1 MVQVHLP
8 ASPIKHMLVLGTHL
22 KYDKAVFLA
31 LQAIFGLNYTNS
43 LKVCSLVGVSPK
55 TRLDKLRITQL
66 DDLIRVCREEVNTS
80 LQRACLLYTS
90 PSPRDRQKSR
100 MPSSA

>member
-31 LQAIFGLNYTNS
+31 LQASNGTVLRDIFMSTTGMS
-43 LKVCSLVGVSPK
+43 GRPQS
-55 TRLDKLRITQL
+55 Q
-66 DDLIRVCREEVNTS
+66 RES
-80 LQRACLLYTS
+80 DAL
-90 PSPRDRQKSR
+90 
-100 MPSSA
+100 